1 MEFRMKFHQC
11 QKFTFVLLHKL
22 IHAVPATFNFFAAL
36 PDLKEKWC
44 LYSICEMHETDPIYR
59 LILSTLREQ
68 TRMFHLHPIW
78 RWNEEWP
85 RSSWTVLML
94 NCSPARD
101 VNRLPNQS
109 QRCSTYRSPNVH
121 FISIALQIRLI
132 IHIFRPVFVFV
143 LPECS

>member
-1 MEFRMKFHQC
+1 MLYRQ
-11 QKFTFVLLHKL
+11 L
-22 IHAVPATFNFFAAL
+22 FNFFAAL
-36 PDLKEKWC
+36 PDLKGKWC

-59 LILSTLREQ
+59 LILTALWEQ

-101 VNRLPNQS
+101 VNRLPKQS
-109 QRCSTYRSPNVH
+109 QRCSTCRSPNVH
-121 FISIALQIRLI
+121 FTSIALQIRFS
-132 IHIFRPVFVFV
+132 IHIFRPVFVLFFTRV
-143 LPECS
+143 YLETCYTSMLCMNTVPRRMKLS